1 MKKNNKETPL
11 EIGGVKLYT
20 VKDIA
25 GAMGVEEQT
34 VRRYIKRG
42 FLKSKK
48 IGRNIFITEA
58 QLKEF
63 IEANKQLNFHKDYIT
78 EVEKHRYNSMEKDKK
93 KPTIEEL
100 KDMAKEKGLEG
111 YSNMKKEELIELLL
125 KGAE

>member
-1 MKKNNKETPL
+1 MKNKDNTPL

-63 IEANKQLNFHKDYIT
+63 IEANK
-78 EVEKHRYNSMEKDKK
+78 
-93 KPTIEEL
+93 
-100 KDMAKEKGLEG
+100 
-111 YSNMKKEELIELLL
+111 
-125 KGAE
+125 

>member
-1 MKKNNKETPL
+1 MKNDSI
-11 EIGGVKLYT
+11 EIGGVKLYS

-25 GAMGVEEQT
+25 TAMDVSEQT

-63 IEANKQLNFHKDYIT
+63 IEANK
-78 EVEKHRYNSMEKDKK
+78 
-93 KPTIEEL
+93 
-100 KDMAKEKGLEG
+100 
-111 YSNMKKEELIELLL
+111 
-125 KGAE
+125 

>member
-1 MKKNNKETPL
+1 MTMKNKETPL

-25 GAMGVEEQT
+25 KAMEVEEQT

-42 FLKSKK
+42 FLQSKK

-63 IEANKQLNFHKDYIT
+63 IEANK
-78 EVEKHRYNSMEKDKK
+78 
-93 KPTIEEL
+93 
-100 KDMAKEKGLEG
+100 
-111 YSNMKKEELIELLL
+111 
-125 KGAE
+125 

>member
-1 MKKNNKETPL
+1 MSKKNKPL

-25 GAMGVEEQT
+25 KAMEVEEQT

-42 FLKSKK
+42 FLQSKK

-63 IEANKQLNFHKDYIT
+63 IEANK
-78 EVEKHRYNSMEKDKK
+78 
-93 KPTIEEL
+93 
-100 KDMAKEKGLEG
+100 
-111 YSNMKKEELIELLL
+111 
-125 KGAE
+125 

>member
-1 MKKNNKETPL
+1 MKNKDNTPL

-20 VKDIA
+20 VKEIA
-25 GAMGVEEQT
+25 KAMEVEEQT

-63 IEANKQLNFHKDYIT
+63 IEANK
-78 EVEKHRYNSMEKDKK
+78 
-93 KPTIEEL
+93 
-100 KDMAKEKGLEG
+100 
-111 YSNMKKEELIELLL
+111 
-125 KGAE
+125 